1 MQEKSLQETQNQISN
16 LHNEMATKTDYI
28 KTLETK
34 TEETQHT
41 NNAKTQEIIKLEDQ
55 LRESKSELNASK
67 AQQENIIQ
75 NVSF

>member
-1 MQEKSLQETQNQISN
+1 MQDKSLQETQNQMSN

-28 KTLETK
+28 KTLEMK

-55 LRESKSELNASK
+55 LREAKSELNASK
-67 AQQENIIQ
+67 AQQENVIQ
-75 NVSF
+75 NVS